1 MKPFRWAIDERE
13 PSKGCFVTNF
23 GDRLD
28 RAIQR
33 GERIRTRRDQD
44 DRASTLSAE
53 ELKSRHSAAKIE
65 LSEYVEQCLKAV
77 VDRFPGFEHTPVYS
91 EDGWGGRVQ
100 RLDLAL
106 SKPGASKEEFSRLE
120 LLVKPLSELPILS
133 LAGKGTIRD
142 KEVFARTNYQ
152 RLEELDLDSYRETVD
167 LWVLEYAERYT
178 ASQ

>member
-1 MKPFRWAIDERE
+1 MAE
-13 PSKGCFVTNF
+13 F

-33 GERIRTRRDQD
+33 GERTKVRRDAAES
-44 DRASTLSAE
+44 ASTLSAE

-65 LSEYVEQCLKAV
+65 LSEHVEKCLKAV
-77 VDRFPGFEHTPVYS
+77 VDRFPGFEHSPVYS
-91 EDGWGGRVQ
+91 EEGWGGRIQ

-106 SKPGASKEEFSRLE
+106 GKPGGSKEQFSRLE
-120 LLVKPLSELPILS
+120 LLVKPMSDLPILS

-142 KEVFARTNYQ
+142 KEVFARTTYQ
-152 RLEELDLDSYRETVD
+152 RLEELDLDSFRETVD

-178 ASQ
+178 ATS